1 MDRRASVIGAEAA
14 VCAPATAGARPP
26 GMTRAVA
33 LLPGALLPGALLCGA
48 LLLGAFLLAG
58 CGGGADDGAPEAGAA
73 PGDAAAGGEAVA
85 GGSDGATGDAAGG
98 AEVAP
103 GDAAPGA
110 PAAPEE
116 SPSFT
121 SDQNR
126 REVLLFFQERDSEY
140 LGPERRKIF
149 LTTSP
154 VDQAKQIVVEVINGP
169 TIRGLLPTVP
179 RETRLRGLYLDRA
192 GTAYVDLSGEVS
204 ARHPGGT
211 AEEIATLFSL
221 VNSLT
226 YNLPEIK
233 RVHILIDGEER
244 DTLVHLDL
252 KRGYRQDLSIVDMER
267 EKSG

>member
-1 MDRRASVIGAEAA
+1 MNRTSVSGAAA
-14 VCAPATAGARPP
+14 DPRAGA
-26 GMTRAVA
+26 G
-33 LLPGALLPGALLCGA
+33 PGAAAMGLLVAA
-48 LLLGAFLLAG
+48 LLLAVG
-58 CGGGADDGAPEAGAA
+58 CGGGGDQGA
-73 PGDAAAGGEAVA
+73 
-85 GGSDGATGDAAGG
+85 GDAAGEFG
-98 AEVAP
+98 AA
-103 GDAAPGA
+103 GDEAAPAEA
-110 PAAPEE
+110 PAGDEGADGAAGPAADAPAPEAPPPAAAE
-116 SPSFT
+116 QAPAEEAPSFT

-149 LTTSP
+149 LTASP
-154 VDQAKQIVVEVINGP
+154 VDQAKQIVIEVINGP
-169 TIRGLLPTVP
+169 TGRDLLPTVP
-179 RETRLRGLYLDRA
+179 GETRLRGLYLDRS

-252 KRGYRQDLSIVDMER
+252 KRDYRQDLSIVDMER
-267 EKSG
+267 EKAG